1 MINLDYPIELKLRG
15 KIFSIELIELS
26 PKEAVEVGKI
36 LDKDENN
43 LSDFEKVYNMLVSDS
58 EQKEALK
65 KVAVEAGVLPT
76 VTYKLIESYIDSKKN
91 S

>member
-15 KIFSIELIELS
+15 KIFSIELTELS
-26 PKEAVEVGKI
+26 PKEAIEVGRI

-43 LSDFEKVYNMLVSDS
+43 LSDFEKVYNIIVLDS
-58 EQKEALK
+58 KQKEALK
-65 KVAVEAGVLPT
+65 KVAVEAGVFST
-76 VTYKLIESYIDSKKN
+76 VIYKLIESYISNKKN